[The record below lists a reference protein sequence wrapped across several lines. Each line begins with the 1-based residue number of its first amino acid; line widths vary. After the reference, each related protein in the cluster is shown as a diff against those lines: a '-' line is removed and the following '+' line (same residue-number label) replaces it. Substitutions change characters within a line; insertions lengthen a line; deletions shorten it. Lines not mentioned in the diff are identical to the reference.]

1 MENKI
6 KLFLVDND
14 ALFLKSMEIEFNQLG
29 NFEIETFQKG
39 KDCILNLKNLPDL
52 IILDY
57 HLAGIERN
65 ALNGLETLDEI
76 KSYDANVPVIML
88 SSEDRID
95 IATNC
100 MRHKAIYYIVKSETV
115 FVRLQQAID
124 NVFKLK
130 KMEKKLNWYMERV

>member
-1 MENKI
+1 M
-6 KLFLVDND
+6 VDND
-14 ALFLKSMEIEFNQLG
+14 AQFLKSMEIEFNQLG

-88 SSEDRID
+88 SSEDKID

-100 MRHKAIYYIVKSETV
+100 MRHKATYYIVKSETV

>member
-1 MENKI
+1 
-6 KLFLVDND
+6 
-14 ALFLKSMEIEFNQLG
+14 MEIEFNQLG
-29 NFEIETFQKG
+29 NFKIETFQKG
-39 KDCILNLKNLPDL
+39 KDCISNLKNFPDL

-88 SSEDRID
+88 SSEDKID

-100 MRHKAIYYIVKSETV
+100 MRHKATYYIVKSETV

>member
-57 HLAGIERN
+57 HLVSIERN